1 MEKSIFQYL
10 EFLLPIHNCVII
22 PEFGGFIINMK
33 PSKFDTDSNINQPE
47 YSIVFNPE
55 LKHDDGLIAS
65 YIVKNKGVSYNTASK
80 EIRSFVKELVARL
93 KSGEIVLCGN
103 IGCLSHDQSGNI
115 IFSANNQ
122 FIHPDYYGLEPLKL
136 RQLNSIPRKI
146 IATNKKSYIR
156 HTIGGVAAAVA
167 ALLLFVG
174 PSINIKDQTGNIQ
187 QADFLS
193 SITTSLVS
201 SDIKKKLDHVIN
213 IDSTQNEIEKPLES
227 VKPISTRTYYII
239 IGGEEDETRANRL
252 LDKIHAS
259 DFPGASIIKSQD
271 RYRIYI
277 SSFDDKKE
285 AESFLD
291 SFRKEHPKYDSAWLF
306 SKRNN

>member
-103 IGCLSHDQSGNI
+103 IGCLSHDQSGNT

-174 PSINIKDQTGNIQ
+174 PSINIKDQTGNVQ

-201 SDIKKKLDHVIN
+201 SDIKKKLDQVIN

-277 SSFDDKKE
+277 SSFEDKKE

>member
-22 PEFGGFIINMK
+22 PEFGGVIINMR
-33 PSKFDTDSNINQPE
+33 PSRFDADSNINQPE

-65 YIVKNKGVSYNTASK
+65 YIVKNKGISYNTASK
-80 EIRSFVKELVARL
+80 EIRSFVKELITRL
-93 KSGEIVLCGN
+93 KSGEIVFCGN
-103 IGCLSHDQSGNI
+103 IGCLSHDQSGHI

-146 IATNKKSYIR
+146 VATNKKNKIR
-156 HTIGGVAAAVA
+156 HAIGGAAAAVA
-167 ALLLFVG
+167 AFLLFVG
-174 PSINIKDQTGNIQ
+174 PSINIKGQADNIQ

-201 SDIKKKLDHVIN
+201 SDIKKKLAQVVN
-213 IDSTQNEIEKPLES
+213 IDSIQNEMEKPLES

-291 SFRKEHPKYDSAWLF
+291 SFRKKHPKYESAWLF